1 MSLLDVVRPFR
12 PALLATLMGAGI
24 AASLL
29 GGCAPEL
36 GPMPQVRPMGS
47 LAAAQSL
54 AAPAADWPADQWWR
68 AYGDPQLDALETEA
82 LAGAPDLAAAAA
94 RVRQAAAAVES
105 DRASRLPQLAAN
117 AQSQTTK
124 QSLNEGFP
132 PAFQSFL
139 PAGYHTQSRATLDL
153 DWELDLFGASRARL
167 RASAALADAQAA
179 DAQAA
184 RLQLTTSVA
193 GGYAQLSRLYADRDA
208 AVAAVRVRSDTADL
222 VDRRLRNGLETQG
235 ELATAQ
241 GGVPEAQAQVDA
253 LDRQI
258 VVQRHALA
266 ALLGA
271 GPDRGLSLARPTPL
285 QLRGVGLPATVTT
298 DLIGRRPDIA
308 FARARARAAALRVKG
323 AKADFYPTIAITG
336 DYGLASL
343 GADKFF
349 NTPGSV
355 IGALGPSLRL
365 PIFSAGRLEGA
376 LRARRGEYDEAVALY
391 DRTLVNALRD
401 VADAAAQLQSLG
413 VELGDAQRSLAAAE
427 GAYRISQLRY
437 TGGLSPYLN
446 VLTAEGV
453 LLNNRRNVA
462 DLQAQAAGLDVNL
475 VRALGGGFRD
485 PSADRPILTASR

>member
-1 MSLLDVVRPFR
+1 MSLFKSAAAFR
-12 PALLATLMGAGI
+12 PTLLAALLGAGF

-29 GGCAPEL
+29 GGCAPDL
-36 GPMPQVRPMGS
+36 GAAPHVRPIGT

-54 AAPAADWPADQWWR
+54 TAPAADWPRDDWWR

-82 LAGAPDLAAAAA
+82 LAGSPDLAAAAA

-105 DRASRLPQLAAN
+105 DRASRVPQLAVN

-132 PAFQSFL
+132 DAFKSFL
-139 PAGYHTQSRATLDL
+139 PAGWHTQSRATLDL
-153 DWELDLFGASRARL
+153 DYDLDLFGANRARIH
-167 RASAALADAQAA
+167 ASEALADAQAA

-184 RLQLTTSVA
+184 RLQLTTAVA
-193 GGYAQLSRLYADRDA
+193 GAYAQLARLYADRDA
-208 AVAAVRVRSDTADL
+208 AVDAVRVRRQTVEL
-222 VDRRLRNGLETQG
+222 VGQRLRNGLETRG

-258 VVQRHALA
+258 LVQRHAIA

-271 GPDRGLSLARPTPL
+271 GPDRGLAITRPALLKVPDF
-285 QLRGVGLPATVTT
+285 GLPATVTT
-298 DLIGRRPDIA
+298 DLVGRRPDIT
-308 FARARARAAALRVKG
+308 FARERARAASLRTQG
-323 AKADFYPTIAITG
+323 ARLDFYPTITISG
-336 DYGLASL
+336 DLGLASL
-343 GADKFF
+343 GIDKFVQ
-349 NTPGSV
+349 TPDSV
-355 IGALGPSLRL
+355 IGALGPALRL

-376 LRARRGEYDEAVALY
+376 YRARRGEYDEAVAVY

-401 VADAAAQLQSLG
+401 VADAASQLQSLG
-413 VELGDAQRSLAAAE
+413 VELNDARQSLSAAE
-427 GAYRISQLRY
+427 EAYRIAQLRY
-437 TGGLSPYLN
+437 TGGLSPFLN
-446 VLTAEGV
+446 VLTAEGI

-462 DLQAQAAGLDVNL
+462 DLQAQAAGLDVDL

-485 PSADRPILTASR
+485 PAADRPITTASR

>member
-1 MSLLDVVRPFR
+1 MSLFDAMRPLR
-12 PALLATLMGAGI
+12 PAFLATLLGAGF
-24 AASLL
+24 AATLL
-29 GGCAPEL
+29 GGCAPDL
-36 GPMPQVRPMGS
+36 GPMPQAAPMGS
-47 LAAAQSL
+47 LASAQSL
-54 AAPAADWPADQWWR
+54 AAPAADWPTDQWWR
-68 AYGDPQLDALETEA
+68 AYGDPQLDALEVEA
-82 LAGAPDLAAAAA
+82 LAGSPDLTAAAA

-105 DRASRLPQLAAN
+105 DRASRVPQAAVN

-132 PAFQSFL
+132 DTFKSFL
-139 PAGYHTQSRATLDL
+139 PAGWHTQSRATLDL
-153 DWELDLFGASRARL
+153 DYDLDLFGANRARI

-184 RLQLTTSVA
+184 RLQLTTNVA
-193 GGYAQLSRLYADRDA
+193 GAYAQFARLFADRDA
-208 AVAAVRVRSDTADL
+208 AVEAVRVRSDTVTL
-222 VDRRLRNGLETQG
+222 VGQRLRNGLETRG

-258 VVQRHALA
+258 LVQRHALA

-271 GPDRGLSLARPTPL
+271 GPDRGLALARPTLPTL
-285 QLRGVGLPATVTT
+285 PAFGLPSTVTT

-308 FARARARAAALRVKG
+308 FARERARAASLRVKG
-323 AKADFYPTIAITG
+323 AKADFYPDIAISG
-336 DYGLASL
+336 DIGLASL

-349 NTPGSV
+349 QTPDSV

-376 LRARRGEYDEAVALY
+376 LRARRGEYDEAVAQY
-391 DRTLVNALRD
+391 DRTLINALRD

-413 VELGDAQRSLAAAE
+413 VELNDARLSLAAAE
-427 GAYRISQLRY
+427 EAYRIARLRY

-446 VLTAEGV
+446 VLTAEGI

-462 DLQAQAAGLDVNL
+462 DLQAQAAGLDVDL

-485 PSADRPILTASR
+485 PAAARPILTASR